1 MTDVSGI
8 DPRAVSFDVPPE
20 VWEQIPEII
29 RWSVGAWR
37 LVRFLLP
44 LLDGDGRRVI
54 LVDLTRARPRASL
67 LKVSQDSS
75 IWELAKT
82 QRVLYLRSFAPT
94 VSAGP
99 SSETD

>member
-1 MTDVSGI
+1 MTDANGI

-29 RWSVGAWR
+29 RWSVRAWLAAR
-37 LVRFLLP
+37 SLLR
-44 LLDGDGRRVI
+44 LLDGGGRLVL
-54 LVDLTRARPRASL
+54 LVDLTRARPRPSL

-82 QRVLYLRSFAPT
+82 RRVMYLRSFAPT
-94 VSAGP
+94 VSVGP